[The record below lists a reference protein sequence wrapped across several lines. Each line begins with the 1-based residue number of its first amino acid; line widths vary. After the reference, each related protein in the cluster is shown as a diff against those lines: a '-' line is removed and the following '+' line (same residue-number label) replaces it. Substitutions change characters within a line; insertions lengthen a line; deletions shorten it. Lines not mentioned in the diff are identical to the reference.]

1 MSLRGGHNSENT
13 RMEVASFLVI
23 RLGVNYFALSAAG
36 VRGVLTQE
44 EVGHDEAL
52 TVSGTSYQL
61 VDLSQRLSVV
71 ANLSGPQRRT
81 VLYSTGRSHGA
92 IAVEQVVGLME
103 IERKDCVPLPSQ
115 FQCDERDWF
124 RGMLLYQ
131 DQLVLIMNLAWVMG
145 EPSGIVSIPIGQAE
159 QLLKTTPAMVGGVC

>member
-1 MSLRGGHNSENT
+1 
-13 RMEVASFLVI
+13 MEVASFLVI

-44 EVGHDEAL
+44 EVGHDEAV

-71 ANLSGPQRRT
+71 ANLSGPERRT
-81 VLYSTGRSHGA
+81 VLYSTGGSHGA

-131 DQLVLIMNLAWVMG
+131 DQLVLILNLAWVMG
-145 EPSGIVSIPIGQAE
+145 EPPGIVSIPIGQAE
-159 QLLKTTPAMVGGVC
+159 QLRKITPAMVGGVC

>member
-13 RMEVASFLVI
+13 PTEVASFLVI
-23 RLGVNYFALSAAG
+23 RLGVNYFALPAAG

-44 EVGHDEAL
+44 EVGHDEAV
-52 TVSGTSYQL
+52 TVSGTVYQL

-71 ANLSGPQRRT
+71 ANLSGPERRT
-81 VLYSTGRSHGA
+81 VLYSTGRSHNA

-124 RGMLLYQ
+124 RGMLLHQ
-131 DQLVLIMNLAWVMG
+131 DQLVLILNLAWLMG
-145 EPSGIVSIPIGQAE
+145 EPSGIVSVPIGQAE
-159 QLLKTTPAMVGGVC
+159 ELGKTTPAMVGGVC

>member
-13 RMEVASFLVI
+13 RVELASFLVI
-23 RLGVNYFALSAAG
+23 RLGVNYFALPAAG

-44 EVGHDEAL
+44 EVGHDEAV
-52 TVSGTSYQL
+52 TVSGTVYQI

-81 VLYSTGRSHGA
+81 VLYSTGRSHCA
-92 IAVEQVVGLME
+92 IGVEQVVGLME

-115 FQCDERDWF
+115 FQRDERDWF
-124 RGMLLYQ
+124 IGMLLYQ
-131 DQLVLIMNLAWVMG
+131 DQLVLILNLAWVMG
-145 EPSGIVSIPIGQAE
+145 EPSGIVSVPIGEAK
-159 QLLKTTPAMVGGVC
+159 QLGKTTSAMVGGVC

>member
-1 MSLRGGHNSENT
+1 MSLRSGHNSENT

-44 EVGHDEAL
+44 EVGHDEAV

-71 ANLSGPQRRT
+71 ANLSGPERRT

-92 IAVEQVVGLME
+92 IQVEQVVGLME

-115 FQCDERDWF
+115 FQSEERDWF

-131 DQLVLIMNLAWVMG
+131 DQLVLILNLAWVMG
-145 EPSGIVSIPIGQAE
+145 EPSGTVSIPIGQAE
-159 QLLKTTPAMVGGVC
+159 QWVKTTPAVVGGVC

>member
-1 MSLRGGHNSENT
+1 
-13 RMEVASFLVI
+13 MEVASFLVI

-44 EVGHDEAL
+44 EVSHDEAV

-71 ANLSGPQRRT
+71 ANLSGPERRT

-92 IAVEQVVGLME
+92 IGVEQVVGLME
-103 IERKDCVPLPSQ
+103 IERKDCVPLPPQ
-115 FQCDERDWF
+115 FQSDERDWF

-131 DQLVLIMNLAWVMG
+131 DQLVLILNLAWVMG
-145 EPSGIVSIPIGQAE
+145 EPSGIVSTPIRQAE
-159 QLLKTTPAMVGGVC
+159 QLVKTTSAMMGGVC